1 MIVPP
6 QTRRCEVLIVGAGL
20 AGLATKHWLRALNA
34 ATWVRLMILVIP
46 PRRVAVRFMWSK
58 AKSST
63 VARERIRRS
72 DVRRAGR
79 GAALTGLAAGS
90 R

>member
-1 MIVPP
+1 MVPP
-6 QTRRCEVLIVGAGL
+6 QTRRCQVLIVGAGP
-20 AGLATKHWLRALNA
+20 AGLATAHWLRTLNA
-34 ATWVRLMILVIP
+34 TTWVRLMILA
-46 PRRVAVRFMWSK
+46 RHVAVRFMWSK